1 MEEKAKELIEGF
13 AKVQRDGFFACPR
26 CGKMAMDAESAT
38 RNALSRRI
46 DVYICDTCGMKEALE
61 DIADSRTPL
70 TSWAISQAPENW
82 RAAIVRSKQ
91 PMKRYTAAEW
101 QKEHYKGRWDDSPY
115 FRDMVKL
122 GEIPA
127 DYIGRRTVLSYESG
141 KGTVLLTEG
150 YHFIVDDDEGR
161 RLQ

>member
-1 MEEKAKELIEGF
+1 MEEKAKKLIEEF
-13 AKVQRDGFFACPR
+13 AEVQCDGFFACPR
-26 CGKMAMDAESAT
+26 CGKMAMNAESVT

-46 DVYICDTCGMKEALE
+46 DVYICDACGMKEALE
-61 DIADSRTPL
+61 DVADSRIPL
-70 TSWAISQAPENW
+70 TSWAIAQAPEDW
-82 RAAIVRSKQ
+82 RAAISRAKS
-91 PMKRYTAAEW
+91 PMKRYTADEW
-101 QKEHYKGRWDDSPY
+101 QKEHYTGRWDDCQY

-150 YHFIVDDDEGR
+150 YHFIVDDEEGR